1 MLIPY
6 FSQSAAHTLC
16 TLLLQGVLLCQ
27 AALCQ
32 LDTESLFTPAVLKRL
47 ASHQKC
53 SGRQYTSVAR
63 YTLLGLAEL
72 KMS

>member
-6 FSQSAAHTLC
+6 FGQSAAHTLC
-16 TLLLQGVLLCQ
+16 SLSLQGVLLCQ

-32 LDTESLFTPAVLKRL
+32 LDTEAVL
-47 ASHQKC
+47 AGHQKC
-53 SGRQYTSVAR
+53 SCRQYTSVAR

-72 KMS
+72 NMS

>member
-1 MLIPY
+1 MPVPC
-6 FSQSAAHTLC
+6 FSQSAAHTSCMLS
-16 TLLLQGVLLCQ
+16 LQGVLLRQ

-32 LDTESLFTPAVLKRL
+32 PDTKSLFTPAVL
-47 ASHQKC
+47 AGHQKC
-53 SGRQYTSVAR
+53 SGWQYTSVAS